1 MLIEVLFPNRSRG
14 EMDITTVFGTVVPG
28 SSPGGSTK
36 RSVSQQTLKD
46 SSLFILLLCLLKM
59 TFIPFPIP
67 QTVDNSGDMLIKDSP
82 IRKKDLAFIPILG
95 NKWLI
100 LINVSRART
109 FHVIYETSF

>member
-36 RSVSQQTLKD
+36 RLVSQQAQKD
-46 SSLFILLLCLLKM
+46 TSLFIIFVCLLKM
-59 TFIPFPIP
+59 TFIAFPIP

-82 IRKKDLAFIPILG
+82 IPKKT
-95 NKWLI
+95 WL
-100 LINVSRART
+100 L
-109 FHVIYETSF
+109 